1 MNKIKYA
8 DDSFRTSWL
17 QISRFY
23 ISLVHG
29 LAASS
34 LCNLV
39 LSSVK
44 WKNGKN
50 KRENDKHSTQLC
62 KRQRSCF

>member
-8 DDSFRTSWL
+8 DDSFRAFWL
-17 QISRFY
+17 QISRFS
-23 ISLVHG
+23 ISLVHR
-29 LAASS
+29 LVASS

-44 WKNGKN
+44 WENEKKGKIN
-50 KRENDKHSTQLC
+50 
-62 KRQRSCF
+62 